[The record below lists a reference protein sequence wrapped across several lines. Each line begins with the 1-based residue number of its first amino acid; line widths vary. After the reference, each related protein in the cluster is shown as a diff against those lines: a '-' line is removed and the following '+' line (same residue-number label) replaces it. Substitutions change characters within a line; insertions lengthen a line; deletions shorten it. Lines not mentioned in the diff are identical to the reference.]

1 MYCEKCGKLLE
12 EGMDFC
18 PECGNKVSKPEIVA
32 LDEVSEATVVEE
44 TADTAKIPAENE
56 EISDNTV
63 ENAVAPGTIIET
75 SRIKYCHNCGA
86 ANAETDV
93 FCYAC
98 GKPMNDNGG
107 TGKKAE
113 KKSGKKIVLGIVAAI
128 AILLVAIVIGF
139 TTHSGKKNALIYLKD
154 NELSYY
160 AKKDAVEFSDDVY
173 EDKDDIYGPSNIMT
187 NYVTVSKD
195 GKYVFYP
202 QNYRGEEFDLYC
214 RKMNDTKAADDR
226 VASGISGYTVLQ
238 NNKVV
243 YKENSGSKKMYI
255 SDLKDKEKVAS
266 DVLWY
271 RVSEDEKYILWKTGS
286 DNRLYVCD
294 LALKND
300 KIKIDSDISS
310 MVYVSDDLKQIVYT
324 KDEALYYVENFGEKE
339 KIDSDVNRPYVVQSN
354 TQTEIYYLVDENES
368 IKGMDL
374 VDDDYATQDANMQEP
389 DISNYQKTVTK
400 PSFWG
405 PREEVVTDDAY
416 YAEMD
421 KYNEKLT
428 RDRIREY
435 VNEEISLCMSTM
447 YRYKLGEAEAEEYT
461 TGNIFMNASQK
472 SVLVYSEIDLEKGEK
487 IKLSQI
493 MDMDDYSEMEDSIM
507 EAIAGESLIT
517 YMVSDGKRVALNID
531 TDEYDPGVYTGIYV
545 CATDENH
552 KECYLEIAENNDE
565 HKIDLFRTSYEK
577 MDGEL
582 ELVSDEYCGIE
593 LVSDQGVYYTT
604 ESDDGYV
611 GELYLND
618 NKIDSDVMSGS
629 VISLGNG
636 KGVVYLTDPDDTYR
650 EGTLRMNTGS
660 DSVKISDDVA
670 YYVSNDNGD
679 IAFLEDYN
687 YDKYRGD
694 LKVFRNSKATLID
707 SDVTAIIY
715 Y

>member
-1 MYCEKCGKLLE
+1 MYCEKCGKPLE

-32 LDEVSEATVVEE
+32 LDEVSEV
-44 TADTAKIPAENE
+44 
-56 EISDNTV
+56 TV
-63 ENAVAPGTIIET
+63 ENAVASGTIIET
-75 SRIKYCHNCGA
+75 SKIKYCHNCGA
-86 ANAETDV
+86 ANTETDV

-107 TGKKAE
+107 TGKKTE

-173 EDKDDIYGPSNIMT
+173 EDKDDIYGPSNRMT

-202 QNYRGEEFDLYC
+202 QNYSGGEFDLYC
-214 RKMNDTKAADDR
+214 RRMNDTKAADDR
-226 VASGISGYTVLQ
+226 VASGISEYTVLQ

-243 YKENSGSKKMYI
+243 YMENSGSKKMYI
-255 SDLKDKEKVAS
+255 SDLKNKEKVAS

-271 RVSEDEKYILWKTGS
+271 FVSEDEKYILWKTGS

-339 KIDSDVNRPYVVQSN
+339 KIDSDVNSPYVVQSN

-368 IKGMDL
+368 IEGMDL

-389 DISNYQKTVTK
+389 DISYYQKTVTK

-435 VNEEISLCMSTM
+435 VNEEISLRMSTM

-461 TGNIFMNASQK
+461 TGNIFMNSSQK
-472 SVLVYSEIDLEKGEK
+472 SVLIYFEIDLEKGKK

-493 MDMDDYSEMEDSIM
+493 MDMDDYSEMEGSIRK
-507 EAIAGESLIT
+507 AIASESLIT
-517 YMVSDGKRVALNID
+517 YMVSNGKRVALNID
-531 TDEYDPGVYTGIYV
+531 TDEYDPVVYTRVHV
-545 CATDENH
+545 CATDENN

-565 HKIDLFRTSYEK
+565 HKIDLFRTSYGK

-582 ELVSDEYCGIE
+582 ELVSDEYFDIE

-694 LKVFRNSKATLID
+694 LKVFRNNKATLID